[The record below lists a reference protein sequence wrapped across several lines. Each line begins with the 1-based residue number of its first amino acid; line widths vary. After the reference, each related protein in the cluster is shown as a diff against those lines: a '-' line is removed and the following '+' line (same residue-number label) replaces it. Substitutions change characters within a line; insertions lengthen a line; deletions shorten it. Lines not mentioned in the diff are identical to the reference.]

1 VNVSALCVAR
11 PVATTLLTV
20 AVAISGAI
28 AFFLLPVATLP
39 QVDSPTIAVTAGL
52 PGASPETVAATVAAP
67 LERTLG
73 RIAGTSELT
82 SSSAQGTTTITVQFE
97 LDRDIDGAARDVQAA
112 LAAARTA
119 LPQAFTSNPTWRKVN
134 PADFPVVVLAL
145 TSEFAP
151 RGAMYDVAAS
161 QLQQR
166 LSQVE
171 GVGQVTLGGASL
183 PAVRIE
189 VDLLALN
196 RVGLGMDA
204 VRRAV
209 VAANAL
215 APQGLV
221 EDGDHAWL
229 VAANDQAPRA
239 AAWRSLVL
247 AWRDGAPVRL
257 VDVADVRDGIENVR
271 TAGFANGQPSVLLN
285 VYRQP
290 NANVIATAQRV
301 LDLLPQLE
309 AMVPGTVN
317 LSVVAER
324 TGTIRASLHEVERA
338 LAIAVGLVV
347 LVVFAFLRRASATV
361 IPIVAVPVSLI
372 GTFGAMWL
380 LGYSLNNLSLMAL
393 TVATGFVVDDAIVV
407 LENVARHIEAG
418 VAPLRAAVLG
428 AREVSFTVVSMSV
441 SLAAVF
447 IPVLFMGGI
456 VGRLFREFA
465 VTLVVAI
472 GISLVVSLTTTP
484 MLCARWLRRAPRPAD
499 AGAPAKRGLA
509 TRIAD
514 AYGRSVG
521 TALDHPWLT
530 LLVLGGVIAL
540 NVHLYVIVPKGFF
553 PQQDTGRLGGFV
565 SADQSISFD
574 AMQEKFRRVL
584 DLVRADPAV
593 ASVSGNV
600 GGTQRNTGNFFLML
614 KPLGERTDSADAV
627 VARLRP
633 QFARITGLSTF
644 LAGGQDIRVGGRL
657 GSAQYQYTLLGDSLA
672 ELREWAPRLVRAMAQ
687 SDALVDV
694 FSDQQLRGLQN
705 TVVVDRDAA
714 ARLGVSMR
722 TVDTVLGTAFGQAP
736 VSTIYAPLN
745 QYRVVLEAA
754 PPFTRDPAS
763 LRDVRVPAADGT
775 LVPLTAFAR
784 VVDEAAPVSIN
795 RQSQAVST
803 TVSFNLPMGRS
814 LGDAVK
820 AIKAA
825 ERDAGLPPTVQ
836 GMFAGTAKIF
846 QASLD
851 SQPWL
856 IGAAILTVYLVLG
869 ILYESLVHPL
879 TILSTLPSAGVGA
892 LAALMATG
900 TEFTLI
906 ALIGVLLL
914 VGIVKKNAIL
924 LVDFAL
930 DAQRT
935 RGLDARVAIH
945 EACRLRLRPIL
956 MTTAAAAFGA
966 LPLWLGTGDGAELR
980 QPLGIAIVGGLLVS
994 QVLTLYTTPVVFLQ
1008 LERLRQRVMGAPTGR
1023 ARQGRGEADAA
1034 AVAGAGA

>member
-1 VNVSALCVAR
+1 MNVSAPFIAR

-20 AVAISGAI
+20 AIAIAGAI

-39 QVDSPTIAVTAGL
+39 QVDSPTLSVTAGL

-73 RIAGTSELT
+73 RIAGVSELT

-112 LAAARTA
+112 LAAARA
-119 LPQAFTSNPTWRKVN
+119 SLPAAMPANPTWRKVN

-145 TSEFAP
+145 TSTIAP

-189 VDLLALN
+189 VDLLAAN
-196 RVGLGMDA
+196 RVGIGMDA

-209 VAANAL
+209 VAANGM
-215 APQGLV
+215 APKGVV
-221 EDGDHAWL
+221 EDGDHAWI
-229 VAANDQAPRA
+229 VAASDQAPRA
-239 AAWRSLVL
+239 ADWRSLVL

-257 VDVADVRDGIENVR
+257 TDVADVRDGIENVR
-271 TAGFANGQPSVLLN
+271 TAGFANGRPSVLLN

-290 NANVIATAQRV
+290 NANVIETAQRV

-309 AMVPGTVN
+309 AMVPGTVE

-324 TGTIRASLHEVERA
+324 TGTIRASLREVERA

-347 LVVFAFLRRASATV
+347 LVVFLFLKRGAATV
-361 IPIVAVPVSLI
+361 IPVVAVPVSLI
-372 GTFGAMWL
+372 GTFGVMWWA
-380 LGYSLNNLSLMAL
+380 GYSLNNLSLMAL

-407 LENVARHIEAG
+407 LENVSRHLEAG
-418 VAPLRAAVLG
+418 MTPVAASLRG

-484 MLCARWLRRAPRPAD
+484 MLCARWLRRVPAAPAAPAD
-499 AGAPAKRGLA
+499 ASRPPRRGIA

-514 AYGRSVG
+514 GYARSVG
-521 TALDHPWLT
+521 VALDHPWVT
-530 LLVLGGVIAL
+530 LLLLAGVIAL
-540 NVHLYVIVPKGFF
+540 NVWLYVIVPKGFF

-565 SADQSISFD
+565 SADQSISFE
-574 AMQEKFRRVL
+574 AMQQKFRRVL
-584 DLVRADPAV
+584 DIVRADPAV

-614 KPLGERTDSADAV
+614 KPVAERKDSADAV

-633 QFARITGLSTF
+633 QFATITGMSTF
-644 LAGGQDIRVGGRL
+644 LAGGQDIRIGGRL
-657 GSAQYQYTLLGDSLA
+657 GSAQYQYTLLGDSL
-672 ELREWAPRLVRAMAQ
+672 ETLREWAPKLVRVLSQ
-687 SDALVDV
+687 STALADV
-694 FSDQQLRGLQN
+694 YSDQQLRGLQN
-705 TVVVDRDAA
+705 TVIVDRDAA

-722 TVDTVLGTAFGQAP
+722 SIDAVLGTAFGQAP

-754 PPFTRDPAS
+754 PPYTRDPAT
-763 LRDVRVPAADGT
+763 LADVRVPAADGT
-775 LVPLTAFAR
+775 GVPLTALAR
-784 VVDEAAPVSIN
+784 VVDAAAPVSIN
-795 RQSQAVST
+795 RQSQAVAT
-803 TVSFNLPMGRS
+803 TVSFNLPIGRS
-814 LGDAVK
+814 LGYAVK

-825 ERDAGLPPTVQ
+825 EREAGLPSTIE
-836 GMFAGTAKIF
+836 GMFAGTAKLF

-892 LAALMATG
+892 LAALMLTG

-924 LVDFAL
+924 MVDFAL

-935 RGLDARVAIH
+935 QGLDPRAAIH
-945 EACRLRLRPIL
+945 AACRLRLRPIL
-956 MTTAAAAFGA
+956 MTTAAAA
-966 LPLWLGTGDGAELR
+966 LG
-980 QPLGIAIVGGLLVS
+980 
-994 QVLTLYTTPVVFLQ
+994 
-1008 LERLRQRVMGAPTGR
+1008 
-1023 ARQGRGEADAA
+1023 
-1034 AVAGAGA
+1034 